1 VPLSRFLAW
10 LRRDRPEHVGMPR
23 QLQRCPECGTDFVYP
38 ITWTESGPADWW
50 LLLRC
55 GQCGVRRDVVA
66 SNLVVAEFDRV
77 LDEELERIRCE
88 ADRLE
93 RESLRAQADSFGTAL
108 RLDLLTAD
116 DFRLS

>member
-1 VPLSRFLAW
+1 VPISRLVRW
-10 LRRDRPEHVGMPR
+10 LRRPRPQHVETPR
-23 QLQRCPECGTDFVYP
+23 ELQTCPECGTDFVYP
-38 ITWTESGPADWW
+38 ITWTESGPSGWW

-55 GQCGVRRDVVA
+55 GQCGVRRDVIA
-66 SNLVVAEFDRV
+66 SNLVVAEFDRA
-77 LDEELERIRCE
+77 LDEDLERIRSE

-116 DFRLS
+116 DFR

>member
-1 VPLSRFLAW
+1 MPISRLVRW
-10 LRRDRPEHVGMPR
+10 LRRPRPQHVETTRG
-23 QLQRCPECGTDFVYP
+23 LQRCPECKTDFVCP

-55 GQCGVRRDVVA
+55 GQCGVRRDVIA

-77 LDEELERIRCE
+77 LDEELERIRSE

-116 DFRLS
+116 DFR

>member
-1 VPLSRFLAW
+1 MPLSRFLAW
-10 LRRDRPEHVGMPR
+10 LRRDSPEHVATPME
-23 QLQRCPECGTDFVYP
+23 LQRCPECGTDFVYP

-77 LDEELERIRCE
+77 LDEELERIRYE

-116 DFRLS
+116 DFR

>member
-1 VPLSRFLAW
+1 MPLSRFLAW
-10 LRRDRPEHVGMPR
+10 LRRDRPEHVETPR
-23 QLQRCPECGTDFVYP
+23 ELQRCPECGTDFVYP

-77 LDEELERIRCE
+77 LDQELERIRCE

-116 DFRLS
+116 DFR